1 MGEQAVNKDKVLPTN
16 VLNDLMRQ
24 YYDAKELEKKTQALI
39 KPLNEEIKKYLID
52 NNIDKLDEDELDYKA
67 SISKTNKV
75 SWVEPIL
82 IERLKKLGFGEA
94 IKTKEY
100 VDMTILESL
109 LYNGKIKEKK
119 IEDCKNVTEIITLR
133 VNKK

>member
-1 MGEQAVNKDKVLPTN
+1 MGEQAVNKDKILPTN
-16 VLNDLMRQ
+16 VLNDLMKQ

-82 IERLKKLGFGEA
+82 IERLKKLGFEEA